1 MDLSV
6 RGVRE
11 EDAGRPSH
19 LPGSPGCLLRQPV
32 YRRGDKVEGVN
43 LLIEKEDDWKKIP
56 IFKSAIFPSLILSLP

>member
-32 YRRGDKVEGVN
+32 YRRGDKVE
-43 LLIEKEDDWKKIP
+43 EKEDDCKRIP